1 MYLVCLFI
9 TCSLSSAFIAQKFDN
24 SDWKYFVT
32 WAVTTG
38 MMMLANM
45 QAIGP
50 RMNNIEIQINS
61 QNEILSSQSM
71 LRVEMLKMV
80 HENRA
85 ITLEILSRLGLVI
98 RKQKYPH
105 RTPSQIQEARDAF
118 IRAAT
123 IH

>member
-24 SDWKYFVT
+24 PDWKYFVT

-61 QNEILSSQSM
+61 QNEILSSQST

-98 RKQKYPH
+98 RKQKH
-105 RTPSQIQEARDAF
+105 DKMTPSQMLEARDALT
-118 IRAAT
+118 RATT

>member
-9 TCSLSSAFIAQKFDN
+9 TCSLSSAFIAHKFDE

-38 MMMLANM
+38 MMMLANIH
-45 QAIGP
+45 AIGP
-50 RMNNIEIQINS
+50 RMNNIEIQINA
-61 QNEILSSQSM
+61 QNEMLSSQSM

-98 RKQKYPH
+98 RKHKH
-105 RTPSQIQEARDAF
+105 KTSHNIEKARHAF
-118 IRAAT
+118 LKAST

>member
-1 MYLVCLFI
+1 MYMVCLFI
-9 TCSLSSAFIAQKFDN
+9 TCSLSSAFIADKFDD
-24 SDWKYFVT
+24 SDWKYFAT

-38 MMMLANM
+38 MMMLANIH
-45 QAIGP
+45 ATGP
-50 RMNNIEIQINS
+50 RMNNIEIQINA
-61 QNEILSSQSM
+61 QNEILSSQST

-98 RKQKYPH
+98 RKQKH
-105 RTPSQIQEARDAF
+105 KTSNNIEKARHAF
-118 IRAAT
+118 ARAST

>member
-1 MYLVCLFI
+1 MYMVCLFI

-24 SDWKYFVT
+24 PDWKYFVT

-38 MMMLANM
+38 MMMLANI

-105 RTPSQIQEARDAF
+105 RTHSQILEARDAF
-118 IRAAT
+118 IRATT